1 MKKIITSSS
10 ILVTVVALA
19 VGATSAFLSDTEA
32 SVGNTFTAG
41 AIDLKVDNESYYNRN
56 KCAQVS
62 EGVWQW
68 LDDLD
73 NGRLFFNFRDLKPD
87 DEGEDTI
94 SLRAENDAYV
104 CMDVALTSDDDRSSN
119 EPELG
124 AGDVLE
130 DINNTWDGELADRL
144 DFFWW
149 ADDGDNVYE
158 VGENALS
165 EGIQTLTDLA
175 TTSPFSVALAD
186 SANNVWTPTAPGPI
200 PGGETKY
207 IGKAWCF
214 GDLTL
219 DPVPAGQGV
228 SPTVNPGVTCDGK
241 SLGNIYQ
248 TDGTTVDV
256 SFRAFQARHVPVF
269 LCSGEEPSL
278 ATITVIKVVTNNDG
292 GNNATSSFQLFIDNG
307 VTQTSVTSEVP
318 TVVAAGAYT
327 VSETGSFGYEA
338 TYSGD
343 CDSDGDIVLND
354 GDNKTCTVTN
364 NDVKPIITL
373 HKVVINDNGGS
384 AAPESFTMRVDGVV
398 VPNGGSKSVTS
409 NATHAIT
416 EDAKAGYH
424 FVSLTGAPECPA
436 VLGGTAT
443 LSEGQSISCTITNSD
458 DGGSQ

>member
-68 LDDLD
+68 QGSASFPVPGTPCTTSWLLDDLD

-241 SLGNIYQ
+241 SLGN
-248 TDGTTVDV
+248 
-256 SFRAFQARHVPVF
+256 
-269 LCSGEEPSL
+269 
-278 ATITVIKVVTNNDG
+278 
-292 GNNATSSFQLFIDNG
+292 
-307 VTQTSVTSEVP
+307 
-318 TVVAAGAYT
+318 
-327 VSETGSFGYEA
+327 
-338 TYSGD
+338 
-343 CDSDGDIVLND
+343 
-354 GDNKTCTVTN
+354 
-364 NDVKPIITL
+364 
-373 HKVVINDNGGS
+373 
-384 AAPESFTMRVDGVV
+384 
-398 VPNGGSKSVTS
+398 
-409 NATHAIT
+409 
-416 EDAKAGYH
+416 
-424 FVSLTGAPECPA
+424 
-436 VLGGTAT
+436 
-443 LSEGQSISCTITNSD
+443 
-458 DGGSQ
+458 